1 MTTKVD
7 IYKIEVDVQGAETI
21 GQMEAGIKQ
30 LRKELKDKKVGSE
43 EFNQLSKEIGEA
55 EGKLQEMTAQSQ
67 QAGKKVGGAFQS
79 AGKTIEAGFKGAM
92 GASMLFA
99 GSSEESIRL
108 MAQLQG
114 AMQLK
119 EGVGSLIT
127 AARASNMLTGALG
140 GASKASRVLKLA
152 LISTGIGAIVV
163 LLGSLVAWFSKTT
176 EGMEAMN
183 TAMNVVSGVIDV
195 IIDRIVKF
203 GGALVK
209 FLKGDFAGGINDM
222 KEAFSGVGEQMQEN
236 IKRAQ
241 ELSKMQNQLK
251 KDEVAFIQVKAEQ
264 NKIIAEARA
273 VTQDETA
280 SIEDKRKALEDMREA
295 QETLIKEEI
304 RQQEQRIAIMKLQQE
319 QSQNNINDD
328 KQMAEEMAKLI
339 SLKQQDANLSRTI
352 LREEKRVNAE
362 ARAQQQERIR
372 NMQER
377 VNKEIELEKRRL
389 EVLEELTETDEKRFL
404 ERRKKAGIISVEE
417 YNIALMEVE
426 KKWAG
431 IRASEQEKADRE
443 AEQQRK
449 EAEEKR
455 LSERAEAVA
464 KLEAQFQQE
473 RLERLQ
479 SFQRGEIS
487 TRDELDQLNE
497 AAELDA
503 MNRRKELL
511 LQQGEDITAIQ
522 LDIAQKEIDIEKRKN
537 DELIKEQERLSMA
550 RMRVLGDSFR
560 MLGALNQ
567 GFVKDEKQRENLR
580 KAIAVGEIATDTA
593 LAISAAVKASSQ
605 NPANAVTA
613 GGAGAVQ
620 LAASLVKIGTN
631 IGSAMAILRSGNVG
645 GGIGGGGGRGAAGAM
660 ASGSVM
666 PQFNIRETMAEQMD
680 TRVFVV
686 EDDIRDMTNRVDD
699 FNRVSVID

>member
-67 QAGKKVGGAFQS
+67 QAGQKVGGAFQS

-140 GASKASRVLKLA
+140 GASKASKVLKLA

-209 FLKGDFAGGINDM
+209 FLKGDVIGGINDM

-251 KDEVAFIQVKAEQ
+251 KDEVAFIEVKAEQ
-264 NKIIAEARA
+264 KKIIDEARA

-319 QSQNNINDD
+319 QSENNIKDD
-328 KQMAEEMAKLI
+328 EAMAKERAKLI
-339 SLKQQDANLSRTI
+339 ALKQQDANLSRTI

-417 YNIALMEVE
+417 FNIAVMEVQ

-431 IRASEQEKADRE
+431 IRASQQEKADRE
-443 AEQQRK
+443 DEQQRK

-455 LSERAEAVA
+455 LKERAEAVA
-464 KLEAQFQQE
+464 ALEVQFQQE
-473 RLERLQ
+473 RLQRLQ
-479 SFQRGEIS
+479 SFQRGEIA
-487 TRDELDQLNE
+487 TREELDQLNE
-497 AAELDA
+497 AADLDA
-503 MNRRKELL
+503 MNRRKDLL
-511 LQQGEDITAIQ
+511 LQQGQDITAIQ
-522 LDIAQKEIDIEKRKN
+522 LEIAQKEIDIEKRKN

-550 RMRVLGDSFR
+550 RMSLLGDSFR

-620 LAASLVKIGTN
+620 LAATLVKIGTN

-645 GGIGGGGGRGAAGAM
+645 GGIGAGGGRGAAGAM

-699 FNRVSVID
+699 YNRVSVID

>member
-1 MTTKVD
+1 
-7 IYKIEVDVQGAETI
+7 
-21 GQMEAGIKQ
+21 
-30 LRKELKDKKVGSE
+30 
-43 EFNQLSKEIGEA
+43 
-55 EGKLQEMTAQSQ
+55 
-67 QAGKKVGGAFQS
+67 
-79 AGKTIEAGFKGAM
+79 
-92 GASMLFA
+92 
-99 GSSEESIRL
+99 
-108 MAQLQG
+108 
-114 AMQLK
+114 
-119 EGVGSLIT
+119 
-127 AARASNMLTGALG
+127 
-140 GASKASRVLKLA
+140 
-152 LISTGIGAIVV
+152 
-163 LLGSLVAWFSKTT
+163 
-176 EGMEAMN
+176 
-183 TAMNVVSGVIDV
+183 
-195 IIDRIVKF
+195 
-203 GGALVK
+203 
-209 FLKGDFAGGINDM
+209 
-222 KEAFSGVGEQMQEN
+222 
-236 IKRAQ
+236 
-241 ELSKMQNQLK
+241 
-251 KDEVAFIQVKAEQ
+251 
-264 NKIIAEARA
+264 
-273 VTQDETA
+273 
-280 SIEDKRKALEDMREA
+280 
-295 QETLIKEEI
+295 
-304 RQQEQRIAIMKLQQE
+304 
-319 QSQNNINDD
+319 
-328 KQMAEEMAKLI
+328 
-339 SLKQQDANLSRTI
+339 
-352 LREEKRVNAE
+352 
-362 ARAQQQERIR
+362 
-372 NMQER
+372 MQER

-404 ERRKKAGIISVEE
+404 ERREKAGIISVEE

-431 IRASEQEKADRE
+431 IRASEEEKADRE

-464 KLEAQFQQE
+464 ELEQQFQQE

-479 SFQRGEIS
+479 SFQRGEIA
-487 TRDELDQLNE
+487 TREELDQLNE
-497 AAELDA
+497 AAELDS
-503 MNRRKELL
+503 MNRRKDLL

-522 LDIAQKEIDIEKRKN
+522 LEIAQKEIDIEKRKN

-645 GGIGGGGGRGAAGAM
+645 GGIGSGGGRGAAGAM